1 MHIWY
6 RFVSRWKYQTGR
18 ALGSSL
24 YFPTDRPVRV
34 CRRGGA
40 GLQRSWARGRIWTA
54 AVRRL
59 PPRDGPR
66 WKTRC
71 KDTLAPSGWTLLY
84 KYPSSRERSRP
95 RSWSETYLR
104 TANPWLPVLL
114 IPARDSQHKIMK
126 TAWTNFTAIRPRTVN
141 TGVRHTKLAFFIK
154 QNIAYSKDL
163 QCKHC

>member
-6 RFVSRWKYQTGR
+6 RFVSRWRYQTGR

-24 YFPTDRPVRV
+24 YFPTDRAVRV
-34 CRRGGA
+34 CQRESA

-71 KDTLAPSGWTLLY
+71 KDTLALAPSDWTLLY
-84 KYPSSRERSRP
+84 RYPSSREQSRP
-95 RSWSETYLR
+95 RSWSETYWG
-104 TANPWLPVLL
+104 TANPWQPVLL
-114 IPARDSQHKIMK
+114 IPALDSQHKIMQ
-126 TAWTNFTAIRPRTVN
+126 TAWTDFTAIRLRTVN
-141 TGVRHTKLAFFIK
+141 IEVRHTELVCF
-154 QNIAYSKDL
+154 L
-163 QCKHC
+163 